1 MHLIAYTS
9 TSLIPHDEVQTQID
23 HIVAT
28 AKYKNK
34 KLDITGVL
42 FFLNDCFL
50 QIIEGDEEN
59 LNQLMRSIQNDSRH
73 KDIDIVIDS
82 AVEKRGFSQ
91 WNMDVFHLESS
102 QSFNAAT
109 IRSLTESFTKNLLP
123 RSDSLLY
130 FYKSL
135 IETKPTKALL

>member
-9 TSLIPHDEVQTQID
+9 TSCIPHDEVQAQID
-23 HIVAT
+23 HIVET
-28 AKYKNK
+28 AKHKNR

-59 LNQLMRSIQNDSRH
+59 LRQLMQIIQNDTRH
-73 KDIDIVIDS
+73 KNIDIVIDCM
-82 AVEKRGFSQ
+82 VEKRGFSQ
-91 WNMDVFHLESS
+91 WNMDVFHLKSI
-102 QSFNAAT
+102 QSFNAPT
-109 IRSLTESFTKNLLP
+109 IRSLTESFIQNLLP

-130 FYKSL
+130 FYKAL
-135 IETKPTKALL
+135 IETKPTKAPL